1 MANERI
7 IPSDAPKSVAT
18 FSILSEG
25 TAVSRTYNVLSIVVN
40 KEVNRIASAVI
51 VIADGNPAQ
60 ESFEISNKADFEPGK
75 EIEIKAG
82 YRANEETIFKG
93 IVIKH
98 GIKVRKNGS
107 LLIIECKDKAVKM
120 TNVCKCKYFHDASD
134 SDMMEELIDTYGI
147 DKDVEST
154 SITHKQVVQYNSTDW
169 DFIVCRADVNGML
182 CITNDGKL
190 SIAKPEFSGAEVL
203 TLQYGATVHDLD
215 AEIDARFQY
224 KAVKASAWNFT
235 DQELLD
241 SVEAEDPGLPE
252 AGNLDKDTLAG
263 IIDEDEFRLFHSGKI
278 EEPEMQQWVN
288 AKMMKHQLAR
298 IRGKVKTDGTAL
310 ALPGTIIQLNG
321 AGERF
326 EGKLFVTGVRQEI
339 ENGNWQT
346 TIQFGVNPE
355 WFVQTYMVE
364 QPNAGAMLPGIK
376 GLQVGIVTK
385 LESDPDGEDRIQVKI
400 PVINKDDEGTWCRV
414 ASLDAGEKRGM
425 FFRPEI
431 DDEVIVG
438 FIDNDPRHAVVLGML
453 NSSAKPAPIT
463 AADDNHEKGYVSRSE
478 MKMIFNDDK
487 KTITIET
494 PGGNK
499 VLISE
504 DEKKI
509 HMEDQNGN
517 KLTMSED
524 GIQIESIKD
533 IIMKAPS
540 GDMKCE
546 GKNIEMKSSA
556 QAKMEGGSGAELKSG
571 GTTKVNGSMVQIN

>member
-7 IPSDAPKSVAT
+7 IPSNAPKSAAT
-18 FSILSEG
+18 FSILSDG
-25 TAVSRTYNVLSIVVN
+25 TAVPRTYNVLSIVVH
-40 KEVNRIASAVI
+40 KEVNRIASATI
-51 VIADGNPAQ
+51 VFADGDPAK
-60 ESFEISNKADFEPGK
+60 ESFEISNKPDFEPGK

-82 YRANEETIFKG
+82 YRADEETIFKG

-98 GIKVRKNGS
+98 AIKVRKNGS
-107 LLIIECKDKAVKM
+107 LLIVECRDKAVKM
-120 TNVCKCKYFHDASD
+120 TNTSKCKYFHDATD
-134 SDMMEELIDTYGI
+134 SDMMEELIDTYGL
-147 DKDVEST
+147 DKEVEST

-182 CITNDGKL
+182 CIANDGKL
-190 SIAKPEFSGAEVL
+190 SIAKPEFSAAEVL
-203 TLQYGATVHDLD
+203 TLQYGATVLDLD

-224 KAVKASAWNFT
+224 KVIKASAWNFT

-241 SVEAEDPGLPE
+241 TVEAEDPGLPE
-252 AGNLDKDTLAG
+252 AGNLTASALAAVV
-263 IIDEDEFRLFHSGKI
+263 DEEELRLYHSGKI

-288 AKMMKHQLAR
+288 AKMMKHQLAK
-298 IRGKVKTDGTAL
+298 IRGKVKTDGTA
-310 ALPGTIIQLNG
+310 AVLPGKVIQLNG

-339 ENGNWQT
+339 EKGNWQT
-346 TIQFGVNPE
+346 VIQFGVNPE
-355 WFVQTYMVE
+355 WFVQTYTVE

-376 GLQVGIVTK
+376 GLQIGIVTK

-414 ASLDAGEKRGM
+414 ASLDAGENRGM

-453 NSSAKPAPIT
+453 NSSAKPAPIP

-517 KLTMSED
+517 KITMSED
-524 GIQIESIKD
+524 GIAMESIKD
-533 IIMKAPS
+533 IIMKAPK

-546 GKNIEMKSSA
+546 AKNIEMKSSA
-556 QAKMEGGSGAELKSG
+556 QAKMEGGAGAELKSG

>member
-7 IPSDAPKSVAT
+7 IPSNAPKSAAT
-18 FSILSEG
+18 FSILSAG
-25 TAVSRTYNVLSIVVN
+25 TAVSRTYNVLSIIVN
-40 KEVNRIASAVI
+40 KEVNRIASATI
-51 VIADGNPAQ
+51 VFADGDPAK
-60 ESFEISNKADFEPGK
+60 ESFEISNKPDFEPGK

-82 YRANEETIFKG
+82 YRADEETIFKG

-98 GIKVRKNGS
+98 SIKIRKNGS
-107 LLIIECKDKAVKM
+107 LLIVECKDKAVKM
-120 TNVCKCKYFHDASD
+120 TNSCKCKYFHDVTD

-154 SITHKQVVQYNSTDW
+154 SITHKQVIQYNSTDW
-169 DFIVCRADVNGML
+169 DFVLCRADVNGML
-182 CITNDGKL
+182 CIANDGKL
-190 SIAKPEFSGAEVL
+190 SIAKPDFSSTEVL
-203 TLQYGATVHDLD
+203 SLQYGATIHDLD

-224 KAVKASAWNFT
+224 KAIKASAWNFT

-241 SVEAEDPGLPE
+241 TVEAEDPGIPE
-252 AGNLDKDTLAG
+252 AGNLTKDTLAG
-263 IIDEDEFRLFHSGKI
+263 VIDEEEFRLYHSGKI
-278 EEPEMQQWVN
+278 EEPELQQWVN
-288 AKMMKHQLAR
+288 AKMMRHQLAK
-298 IRGKVKTDGTAL
+298 IRGKVKTDGTA
-310 ALPGTIIQLNG
+310 AVLPGTVIQLNG

-326 EGKLFVTGVRQEI
+326 EGKLFVTGVRHEV
-339 ENGNWQT
+339 EKGNWQT
-346 TIQFGVNPE
+346 VIQFGVNPE
-355 WFVQTYMVE
+355 WFVQTYNVE

-376 GLQVGIVTK
+376 GLQIGIVTK

-487 KTITIET
+487 KSITIET

-517 KLTMSED
+517 KMTMSED
-524 GIQIESIKD
+524 GITLESIKD
-533 IIMKAPS
+533 IIMKAPK

-546 GKNIEMKSSA
+546 AKNIEMKSSA
-556 QAKMEGGSGAELKSG
+556 QAKLEGGSGAEMKSG
-571 GTTKVNGSMVQIN
+571 GTTKVTGSMVQIN

>member
-7 IPSDAPKSVAT
+7 IPSNAPKSAAT
-18 FSILSEG
+18 FSILSGG
-25 TAVSRTYNVLSIVVN
+25 TAVSRTYNVLSIIVN
-40 KEVNRIASAVI
+40 KEVNRIASATI
-51 VIADGNPAQ
+51 VFADGDPAK
-60 ESFEISNKADFEPGK
+60 ESFEISNKPDFEPGK

-82 YRANEETIFKG
+82 YRADEETIFKG

-98 GIKVRKNGS
+98 AIKVRKNGS
-107 LLIIECKDKAVKM
+107 LLIVECKDKTVKM
-120 TNVCKCKYFHDASD
+120 TNTCKCKYFHDVTD

-147 DKDVEST
+147 EKEVEST
-154 SITHKQVVQYNSTDW
+154 SITHKQVIQYNSTDW
-169 DFIVCRADVNGML
+169 DFVLCRADVNGML
-182 CITNDGKL
+182 CIADDGKL
-190 SIAKPEFSGAEVL
+190 SIAKPDFSSTEVL
-203 TLQYGATVHDLD
+203 TLQYGATIHDLD

-224 KAVKASAWNFT
+224 KAIKASAWNFT

-241 SVEAEDPGLPE
+241 TVEAEDPGIPE
-252 AGNLDKDTLAG
+252 AGNLSKDTLAG
-263 IIDEDEFRLFHSGKI
+263 VIDEEEFRLYHSGKI
-278 EEPEMQQWVN
+278 EEPELQQWVN
-288 AKMMKHQLAR
+288 AKMMKHQLAK
-298 IRGKVKTDGTAL
+298 IRGKVKTDGTA
-310 ALPGTIIQLNG
+310 AVLPGTVIQLNG

-326 EGKLFVTGVRQEI
+326 EGKLFVTGVRQEV
-339 ENGNWQT
+339 EKGNWQT
-346 TIQFGVNPE
+346 VIQFGVNPE
-355 WFVQTYMVE
+355 WFVQTYNVE

-376 GLQVGIVTK
+376 GLQIGIVTK

-487 KTITIET
+487 KTINIET

-499 VLISE
+499 VIISE

-509 HMEDQNGN
+509 HLEDQNGN
-517 KLTMSED
+517 KITMNED
-524 GIQIESIKD
+524 GIKLESIKD
-533 IIMKAPS
+533 IIMKAT

-546 GKNIEMKSSA
+546 GVNIELKSSA
-556 QAKMEGGSGAELKSG
+556 QAKIEGSSGAELKSG
-571 GTTKVNGSMVQIN
+571 GTTKVTGSMVQIN